1 MDTRVSCPATNGL
14 ANTQS
19 PGFLKER
26 LALPIQEHFGQRRI
40 KRDACIGVFG
50 FDIAYYSGDDASPH
64 EEC

>member
-1 MDTRVSCPATNGL
+1 
-14 ANTQS
+14 
-19 PGFLKER
+19 LKER